1 MMYDNKNLWAET
13 KNALVKDITALGFP
27 AELGDMVAKNLG
39 SPKAM
44 ERMRAYLNYVK
55 PKTVELVVDEM
66 LAICEEIEAWR
77 KKKEAREANEKYN
90 ELLNYGFDDD

>member
-1 MMYDNKNLWAET
+1 MYDNKNLWAET

-27 AELGDMVAKNLG
+27 AELGEMVAKNLG

-77 KKKEAREANEKYN
+77 KKKEASEANEKYN